1 MAATHPGPGDHR
13 LLVRGLDSGAAGG
26 LLEAVSPPH
35 QFNRSLS
42 VDRLK
47 QEVCR
52 QLLIRQLLI
61 WQLLIR
67 QLLIRQLLIWQILT
81 TSSPSWRC

>member
-1 MAATHPGPGDHR
+1 MADWRKMSAAVAATHPGPGDHR
-13 LLVRGLDSGAAGG
+13 LLVRGVDSGAAGG

-35 QFNRSLS
+35 QFSRSLS

-61 WQLLIR
+61 RQLLIR
-67 QLLIRQLLIWQILT
+67 QLLIRQLLI
-81 TSSPSWRC
+81 R

>member
-1 MAATHPGPGDHR
+1 MAASHPGAGDHR

-61 WQLLIR
+61 RL
-67 QLLIRQLLIWQILT
+67 LLIRQLLIWQILT

>member
-1 MAATHPGPGDHR
+1 MADWRKMSAAVAASHPGP

-61 WQLLIR
+61 R
-67 QLLIRQLLIWQILT
+67 QLLI
-81 TSSPSWRC
+81 